1 MMRKEM
7 MKTFE
12 FTEEQIKMLA
22 KCIEHRQDNRR
33 YINQVLR
40 EARKNE
46 ILSDELIAKY
56 NTNHE
61 EILRLQTLLNYIN
74 S

>member
-1 MMRKEM
+1 

-12 FTEEQIKMLA
+12 FTDEQIKMLA
-22 KCIEHRQDNRR
+22 KCIEHRQDNLR

-56 NTNHE
+56 NKNRE
-61 EILRLQTLLNYIN
+61 EILCLQTLLNYIN